1 MNPRS
6 LCAIV
11 LALAL
16 PALGQTE
23 PQIEPL
29 VPPDSAPAKTKKKSK
44 KAPTKPP
51 SSGAT
56 RADGQL
62 SLPPLAPLT
71 EPRPLKSVGVL
82 VHGTLPADAAA
93 RVREGLRA
101 AASLAPGVKETL
113 ALEAPQPCADEAC
126 WVTAG
131 IARNV
136 DHVAVASWVAGTL
149 RVRLVDVGARRV
161 AQDAQRAGV
170 SSDPVEAA
178 AWTEALACKVMVP
191 AGCSG
196 QLMVE
201 ADFGISL
208 ELDGEPLRPGEKRLV
223 PVGVHALRIKEG
235 TSELLRELPVLLE
248 GTPAVSIASSRR
260 PAPPPTAAPVA
271 AVAASPS
278 APPAKRS
285 WTRTAG
291 YAAAGAAVLAAGAGV
306 YFGAKSKSDLDK
318 ADSGY
323 RANGGAY
330 QPADLQ
336 ALQSGNSAAH
346 TANALYIVSGVLLVA
361 GAALTFAF

>member
-6 LCAIV
+6 LCAIF

-29 VPPDSAPAKTKKKSK
+29 VPPGSAPARTKR
-44 KAPTKPP
+44 KAKKPP

-56 RADGQL
+56 RGEGQL

-71 EPRPLKSVGVL
+71 APRQLKAVGVL
-82 VHGTLPADAAA
+82 VQGALPDDAAA
-93 RVREGLRA
+93 RVREGLRT
-101 AASLAPGVKETL
+101 AASFAPGVKETL

-136 DHVAVASWVAGTL
+136 DHVAIASWDSGTL
-149 RVRLVDVGARRV
+149 RVRLVDVGSRKV
-161 AQDAQRAGV
+161 VQQAQQTGV
-170 SSDPVEAA
+170 SSDPLEAT
-178 AWTEALACKVMVP
+178 AWTEALGCKVMVP

-196 QLMVE
+196 QVMVE

-208 ELDGEPLRPGEKRLV
+208 ELDGEPLRPGEKKLV

-235 TSELLRELPVLLE
+235 TNESLRELPVLLE
-248 GTPAVSIASSRR
+248 GTPAVSIASRR
-260 PAPPPTAAPVA
+260 PAPAPTAAPVA
-271 AVAASPS
+271 AVAAAPS
-278 APPAKRS
+278 LPPAKRT

-291 YAAAGAAVLAAGAGV
+291 YAAAGAAVLVAGAGA
-306 YFGAKSKSDLDK
+306 YFGAKSRSDLDK
-318 ADSGY
+318 AESGY

-346 TANALYIVSGVLLVA
+346 TANALYIVSGVLLAA
-361 GAALTFAF
+361 GAVLTFAF

>member
-29 VPPDSAPAKTKKKSK
+29 VPPGSAPAKTKKKSR
-44 KAPTKPP
+44 KPP
-51 SSGAT
+51 SSGA
-56 RADGQL
+56 AQAEGQL

-71 EPRPLKSVGVL
+71 APRPLKAVGVL
-82 VHGTLPADAAA
+82 VQGALPDDAAA
-93 RVREGLRA
+93 RVREGLRT
-101 AASLAPGVKETL
+101 AASFAPGVKETL

-131 IARNV
+131 IAGNA
-136 DHVAVASWVAGTL
+136 DHVAVASWDTGTL
-149 RVRLVDVGARRV
+149 RVRLVDVGLRKV
-161 AQDAQRAGV
+161 VQEAQRTGV
-170 SSDPVEAA
+170 SPDPVEAT
-178 AWTEALACKVMVP
+178 AWTEALGCKVMVP

-196 QLMVE
+196 QVMVE

-208 ELDGEPLRPGEKRLV
+208 ELDGEPLRTGEKRLV

-235 TSELLRELPVLLE
+235 TSESLRELPVLLE
-248 GTPAVSIASSRR
+248 GTPAVSIASSRPTA
-260 PAPPPTAAPVA
+260 PAPTAAPVA
-271 AVAASPS
+271 AVTASPS
-278 APPAKRS
+278 PPPAKRT

-291 YAAAGAAVLAAGAGV
+291 YAAAGAAVLAAGAGA

-318 ADSGY
+318 AESGY

-346 TANALYIVSGVLLVA
+346 TANALYIVSGVLLAA
-361 GAALTFAF
+361 GAVLTFAF

>member
-11 LALAL
+11 LALAF

-29 VPPDSAPAKTKKKSK
+29 VPPGSAPARTKKKSRK
-44 KAPTKPP
+44 PTQ
-51 SSGAT
+51 AE
-56 RADGQL
+56 GQL

-71 EPRPLKSVGVL
+71 APRPLKAVGVL
-82 VHGTLPADAAA
+82 VQGALPDDAAA
-93 RVREGLRA
+93 RVREGLRT
-101 AASLAPGVKETL
+101 AASFAPGVKETL

-126 WVTAG
+126 WVMAG
-131 IARNV
+131 IARNL
-136 DHVAVASWVAGTL
+136 DHVAVASWDRGTL
-149 RVRLVDVGARRV
+149 RVRLVDVGSRKV
-161 AQDAQRAGV
+161 VQEAQQTGV
-170 SSDPVEAA
+170 SPDPAEAT
-178 AWTEALACKVMVP
+178 AWTEALGCKVMVP

-196 QLMVE
+196 QVLVE

-208 ELDGEPLRPGEKRLV
+208 EVDGEPLRPGEKRLV

-235 TSELLRELPVLLE
+235 TSESLRELPVLLE

-260 PAPPPTAAPVA
+260 PAPAPTVAPVATAAPVA
-271 AVAASPS
+271 AVAASP
-278 APPAKRS
+278 APPPAKRT
-285 WTRTAG
+285 WTRKAG
-291 YAAAGAAVLAAGAGV
+291 YAAAGAAVLAAGAGA

-318 ADSGY
+318 AESGY

-346 TANALYIVSGVLLVA
+346 TANALYIVSGVLLAA
-361 GAALTFAF
+361 GTALAFAF

>member
-1 MNPRS
+1 MNHRS
-6 LCAIV
+6 LCALV

-29 VPPDSAPAKTKKKSK
+29 VPPGSAPAKKKRSK
-44 KAPTKPP
+44 KAPAKPP
-51 SSGAT
+51 SSDAQ
-56 RADGQL
+56 AEGQL

-71 EPRPLKSVGVL
+71 APQPLKSVGVL
-82 VHGTLPADAAA
+82 VQGGLPEQVAA
-93 RVREGLRA
+93 RVREGLRSA
-101 AASLAPGVKETL
+101 AGFAPGVKETV
-113 ALEAPQPCADEAC
+113 ALEVPQPCADEAC

-131 IARNV
+131 VARNL
-136 DHVAVASWVAGTL
+136 DHVAVASWDAGRL
-149 RVRLVDVGARRV
+149 SVRLVDVGSRKV
-161 AQDAQRAGV
+161 VQEAQRTGV
-170 SSDPVEAA
+170 SPDPMEAM
-178 AWTEALACKVMVP
+178 AWTEALGCKVMVS

-196 QLMVE
+196 QVMVE

-235 TSELLRELPVLLE
+235 TSESLRDLPVLLE
-248 GTPAVSIASSRR
+248 GTPAVSVASSRR
-260 PAPPPTAAPVA
+260 PPPAASAAPVA

-278 APPAKRS
+278 PPPARRT
-285 WTRTAG
+285 WTRSAG
-291 YAAAGAAVLAAGAGV
+291 YASAGAAVLAAGAGA
-306 YFGAKSKSDLDK
+306 YFGAKSRSDLDR
-318 ADSGY
+318 AESGY

-346 TANALYIVSGVLLVA
+346 TANALYVVSGVLLAA
-361 GAALTFAF
+361 GAVLAFAF